1 MHRDFSKFPD
11 VNIKRPDSNKN
22 KGPLQLSYIKYPEL
36 LAFSYYTN
44 LDLSLSTLGME
55 STINLQNSSAGQYLK
70 PNTFGISLIDTR
82 QNHETFKKRD
92 MNYNNLFL
100 INDSKKMYPL
110 SYT

>member
-1 MHRDFSKFPD
+1 MDRDFSKFPD
-11 VNIKRPDSNKN
+11 VNIKRPDNNEN

-55 STINLQNSSAGQYLK
+55 STINLQNTSAGKYLK

-82 QNHETFKKRD
+82 QNHETFKKT
-92 MNYNNLFL
+92 NA
-100 INDSKKMYPL
+100 KKNR
-110 SYT
+110 TFRI